1 VTPEPRLEPTP
12 SQTVGPFFHFALT
25 EEDRSRLVAL
35 DHPRAVRIE
44 GTVHDGA
51 GEPVTDAM
59 VEIWQA
65 NSNGRYAH
73 PEDHRDELPLEE
85 GFTGFGRCQTDTEG
99 RFEFVT
105 VKPGAVPGPDGL
117 PQAPHIDVA
126 IFARGLLRQVVT
138 RIYFPDEEEA
148 NAADPVL
155 TSIEDH
161 DLRSTLTARGSQE
174 GHLHFD
180 INLQGEHQTVFFDV

>member
-25 EEDRSRLVAL
+25 EEDWLRLVAL
-35 DHPRAVRIE
+35 DHPQAIRIE
-44 GTVHDGA
+44 GTVRDGA
-51 GEPVTDAM
+51 GEPATDAM

-65 NSNGRYAH
+65 NSDGRYAH

-85 GFTGFGRCQTDTEG
+85 GFTGFGRCQTDPEG
-99 RFEFVT
+99 RYEFVT

-138 RIYFPDEEEA
+138 RIYFPDELEMHVR
-148 NAADPVL
+148 AALRNGLTQDEIKEVL
-155 TSIEDH
+155 
-161 DLRSTLTARGSQE
+161 LRSAIYCGVPAAE
-174 GHLHFD
+174 
-180 INLQGEHQTVFFDV
+180 